1 MIRGIKTIT
10 VDPAILK
17 EVTDILLNEFQT
29 EIAIKSVIILS
40 EPSRRNLVLR
50 IILQNSSEGI
60 PESIILNLLKMIKKC
75 LVGLPEIGLVLNF

>member
-40 EPSRRNLVLR
+40 ELSRRNIVLR
-50 IILQNSSEGI
+50 IILQNSSCHFMRKE
-60 PESIILNLLKMIKKC
+60 L
-75 LVGLPEIGLVLNF
+75 